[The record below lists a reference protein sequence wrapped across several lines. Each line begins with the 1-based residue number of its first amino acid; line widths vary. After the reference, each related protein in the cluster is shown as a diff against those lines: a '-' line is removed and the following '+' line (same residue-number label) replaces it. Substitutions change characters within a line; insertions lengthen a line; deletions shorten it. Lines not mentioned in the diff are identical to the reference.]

1 MKKIRCAIYTR
12 KSTEENL
19 DANFNSLDAQ
29 REAAE
34 NYIKSQCH
42 KGWVILPQR
51 YDDGG
56 FSGGNMKRPGLIQ
69 LQEDVKA
76 GKVDV
81 IVVYKI
87 DRLSRSLLDFSS
99 LLTVLEEHNVA
110 FVSVTQ
116 DINTSTSSGR
126 LMLNILMTFAQYE
139 REVIAERIRDKMSAS
154 RRKGLWVGGSIPF
167 GYKSINKQLIVVPA
181 EAEIVRMIFDKF
193 LATHSPKAVC
203 MDLNDAGKR
212 RRDGK
217 EWLLSHIYR
226 ILHNYTYIGQ
236 VRYKGNIYD
245 GEQEAIISKEV
256 WDKAQE
262 MLKEADPLKGTR
274 LTSRQETVVL
284 LRDLVRCG
292 HCGCA
297 MGSNYTR
304 KKNNRKY
311 VYYIC
316 IQDTKKARKT
326 CPVGRVSGGDLEQ
339 VVLEQIQRLLL
350 TPQVQ
355 AQLICD
361 DLDADTVKRYTSQF
375 SEIWQ
380 EIFPVAQYQIL
391 HLLVEKITVF
401 EDHLDVELKTSYLKD
416 LIKDLKNGTN

>member
-1 MKKIRCAIYTR
+1 MKKVKCAIYTR

-42 KGWVILPQR
+42 KGWEILPQH

-126 LMLNILMTFAQYE
+126 MMLNILMTFAQYE

-154 RRKGLWVGGSIPF
+154 RRK
-167 GYKSINKQLIVVPA
+167 
-181 EAEIVRMIFDKF
+181 VR
-193 LATHSPKAVC
+193 
-203 MDLNDAGKR
+203 
-212 RRDGK
+212 
-217 EWLLSHIYR
+217 
-226 ILHNYTYIGQ
+226 
-236 VRYKGNIYD
+236 
-245 GEQEAIISKEV
+245 
-256 WDKAQE
+256 
-262 MLKEADPLKGTR
+262 
-274 LTSRQETVVL
+274 
-284 LRDLVRCG
+284 
-292 HCGCA
+292 
-297 MGSNYTR
+297 
-304 KKNNRKY
+304 
-311 VYYIC
+311 
-316 IQDTKKARKT
+316 
-326 CPVGRVSGGDLEQ
+326 
-339 VVLEQIQRLLL
+339 
-350 TPQVQ
+350 
-355 AQLICD
+355 
-361 DLDADTVKRYTSQF
+361 
-375 SEIWQ
+375 
-380 EIFPVAQYQIL
+380 
-391 HLLVEKITVF
+391 
-401 EDHLDVELKTSYLKD
+401 
-416 LIKDLKNGTN
+416 